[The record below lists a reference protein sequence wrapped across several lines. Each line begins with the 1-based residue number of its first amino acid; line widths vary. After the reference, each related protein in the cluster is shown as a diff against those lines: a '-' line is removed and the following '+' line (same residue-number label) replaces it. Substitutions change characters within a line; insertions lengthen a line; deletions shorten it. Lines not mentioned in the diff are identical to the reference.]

1 MATPVTYRDDHD
13 AALQRAAALE
23 AELERA
29 KAERDAATRG
39 ARPAR
44 RRSLAEEHARP
55 EQSIVV
61 VPKEPLTPAERDAL
75 VTALARG
82 VRGYRTRSWLGVM
95 LGAAWG
101 IGSIALG
108 TPVGVLSCCVA
119 AAIGVSAL
127 AHLRR
132 SSVDRLRPILAT
144 VRDAPGN
151 VIAIR
156 RLGRGRGWWLLVE
169 TRTGELHMR
178 GDAAVMRLLE
188 RHCPGAR
195 FDV

>member
-1 MATPVTYRDDHD
+1 MASLVTYRDDHD

-29 KAERDAATRG
+29 KAERDAATRE
-39 ARPAR
+39 RDR
-44 RRSLAEEHARP
+44 LAVELAAEHDRP
-55 EQSIVV
+55 EQRIVV
-61 VPKEPLTPAERDAL
+61 VPKEPLTRAERDAL
-75 VTALARG
+75 VGALARG

-95 LGAAWG
+95 LGVGFG

-108 TPVGVLSCCVA
+108 TAVGVLSFCA
-119 AAIGVSAL
+119 AAVMTVSAL
-127 AHLRR
+127 AQLWR
-132 SSVDRLRPILAT
+132 STADRWRPVLAA
-144 VRDAPGN
+144 VRDAPGD

-156 RLGRGRGWWLLVE
+156 RLDSGRGWWLLVE

-178 GDAAVMRLLE
+178 GDAAVIRLLE

-195 FDV
+195 FDG